1 MKRLVQYWML
11 DNPGHKWQLVATNEG
26 ILVLLP
32 SGELAPTGWRD
43 EADVL
48 ARFEHIYTPLMG
60 YRWACRRRR
69 A

>member
-11 DNPGHKWQLVATNEG
+11 DNPDHKWQLVVTDEG

-43 EADVL
+43 EADVR
-48 ARFEHIYTPLMG
+48 ARLEHIYAPLIG